1 MSSID
6 DGSSSVSGSLILII
20 DDGKNSDFRNMSL
33 NKDSIAPGVR
43 DSISVLVGFRDDIF
57 GCL

>member
-20 DDGKNSDFRNMSL
+20 DDGKNSDIRNMSL
-33 NKDSIAPGVR
+33 NTDSIAPGVR